1 MSGANEPTTFRF
13 KAEVEQLLHLMVH
26 SLYSNK
32 EIFLRELISNASDA
46 NDRLRFES
54 LSNPQLLEAEPELV
68 IDVTLDPEAGVLTV
82 ADNGIGMSREEIIEQ
97 LGTIAHSGTA
107 RFLESLDGKAQ
118 KDSALIG
125 QFGVG
130 FYSSFIVAERVEVLS
145 RRAGAEEAVRW
156 TSGGDGSY
164 TLEPA
169 EKTGRGTSIAL
180 TLKPDEKEF
189 LETFRVNSLI
199 RKYSDHIAF
208 PVRLKTTGQEEKEED
223 DAGEPVN
230 KAKALWTRPRT
241 EIEESEYIEFYKHI
255 AHDFTD
261 PLIWSHN
268 RVEGKR
274 EYTSLL
280 YVPASAPFDLW
291 NRETP
296 RGVKL
301 YVQRVFITDEATQF
315 LPLYLRFIR
324 GVVDSSD
331 LSLNISRELLQQDP
345 DVGVIRSALT
355 KRCLAMLGKLAAE
368 EPDKYRTFW
377 QEFGVAFKEGLAEDA
392 GNREKIAALLRFNST
407 RSEDQEKDRS
417 LDDYLEDAGDGQT
430 AIYFLTAESPEAAR
444 NSPHL
449 ESLRERGIE
458 VLLLSDRI
466 DEWVMQY
473 LTEYKGKS
481 FKDVTRGELD
491 PGSEEAGKSIET
503 ELTKEQK
510 HLLKRIKRVLRD
522 KVDEVRMSDR
532 LKESAACLV
541 LGEQDLGFQ
550 MRELLKATGQE
561 LPETVPSLEIN
572 PTHPLV
578 ALLSGVGDGDRFDDL
593 SWLLLEQATLI
604 EGRPLEHPAAF
615 VRRVNSL
622 LLDSQ
627 QSVAEVPRGAE
638 TGEAPG

>member
-1 MSGANEPTTFRF
+1 MSEAREPTTFDF
-13 KAEVEQLLHLMVH
+13 KAEVKQLLHLMVH

-54 LSNPQLLEAEPELV
+54 LSQPELLDDDPELGIRV
-68 IDVTLDPEAGVLTV
+68 ALDPDAGTLTV
-82 ADNGIGMSREEIIEQ
+82 SDNGIGMSRDEIVEQ

-130 FYSSFIVAERVEVLS
+130 FYSSFIVAEQVEVLS
-145 RRAGAEEAVRW
+145 RRAGADAGESVRW
-156 TSGGDGSY
+156 ASTGDGSY

-169 EKTGRGTSIAL
+169 EKEARGTTITL

-189 LETFRVNSLI
+189 LESYRVNALI

-208 PVRLKTTGQEEKEED
+208 PVTLGTAGEEEESD
-223 DAGEPVN
+223 EPVN
-230 KAKALWTRPRT
+230 KAKALWARPRT
-241 EIEESEYIEFYKHI
+241 EVEDEEYVEFYKHI
-255 AHDFTD
+255 AHDFKD

-268 RVEGKR
+268 RVEGRR

-280 YVPASAPFDLW
+280 YVPSAAPWDLW
-291 NRETP
+291 NRESP

-324 GVVDSSD
+324 GVVDSGD
-331 LSLNISRELLQQDP
+331 LSLNVSRELLQQDP
-345 DVGVIRSALT
+345 VVGVMKSALT
-355 KRCLAMLGKLAAE
+355 KRVLATLERLAKDE
-368 EPDKYRTFW
+368 TEKYATFW
-377 QEFGVAFKEGLAEDA
+377 KEFGVAFKEGLAEDP

-407 RSEDQEKDRS
+407 ASEDLSQDRS
-417 LDDYLEDAGDGQT
+417 LDDYLEAAGEEQDAV
-430 AIYFLTAESPEAAR
+430 YFLIADTPEAAC

-449 ESLRERGIE
+449 EALRERGIE

-466 DEWVMQY
+466 DEWVMQH

-481 FKDVTRGELD
+481 FRDVARGELD
-491 PGSEEAGKSIET
+491 LGKDEPDKKIEA
-503 ELTKEQK
+503 ELTKEHK
-510 HLLKRIKRVLRD
+510 ALLKRIKRVLRD
-522 KVDEVRMSDR
+522 EVDEVRASDR

-541 LGEQDLGFQ
+541 IGEQDLGFQ
-550 MRELLKATGQE
+550 MRELLKATGQDP
-561 LPETVPSLEIN
+561 PETAPSLEIN
-572 PTHPLV
+572 LDHPLV
-578 ALLSGVGDGDRFDDL
+578 CMLSETGGENRFEDL
-593 SWLLLEQATLI
+593 SRLLLEQATLV
-604 EGRPLEHPAAF
+604 EGRPLAHPAAF

-622 LLDSQ
+622 LLGAGP
-627 QSVAEVPRGAE
+627 VADQG
-638 TGEAPG
+638 

>member
-1 MSGANEPTTFRF
+1 MSEAREPTTFDF
-13 KAEVEQLLHLMVH
+13 KAEVKQLLHLMVH

-54 LSNPQLLEAEPELV
+54 LSQPDLLDGDPALG
-68 IDVTLDPEAGVLTV
+68 IRVTLDPDAGTLTV
-82 ADNGIGMSREEIIEQ
+82 SDNGIGMSRDEIVEQ

-130 FYSSFIVAERVEVLS
+130 FYSSFIVAEQVEVLS
-145 RRAGAEEAVRW
+145 RRAGAEAAESVRW
-156 TSGGDGSY
+156 ASSGDGSY

-169 EKTGRGTSIAL
+169 EKEARGTTITL

-189 LETFRVNSLI
+189 LESYRVSALI

-208 PVRLKTTGQEEKEED
+208 PVTLGTASED
-223 DAGEPVN
+223 DESGDSGADEPIN
-230 KAKALWTRPRT
+230 KAKALWARPRT
-241 EIEESEYIEFYKHI
+241 EVEDEEYVEFYRHI
-255 AHDFTD
+255 AHDFKD
-261 PLIWSHN
+261 PLTWSHN
-268 RVEGKR
+268 RVEGRR

-280 YVPASAPFDLW
+280 YVPSAAPWDLW
-291 NRETP
+291 NRESP

-324 GVVDSSD
+324 GVVDSGD
-331 LSLNISRELLQQDP
+331 LSLNVSRELLQQDP
-345 DVGVIRSALT
+345 VVGVMKSALT
-355 KRCLAMLGKLAAE
+355 KRVLAMLERLAKDE
-368 EPDKYRTFW
+368 SEKYATFW
-377 QEFGVAFKEGLAEDA
+377 KEFGVAFKEGLAEDP
-392 GNREKIAALLRFNST
+392 GNQEKIAALLRFNST
-407 RSEDQEKDRS
+407 ASGDLSQDRS
-417 LDDYLEDAGDGQT
+417 LDDYLEAAGEDQDAV
-430 AIYFLTAESPEAAR
+430 YFLIADTPEAAS

-449 ESLRERGIE
+449 EALRERGIE

-466 DEWVMQY
+466 DEWVMQH

-481 FKDVTRGELD
+481 FRDVARGELD
-491 PGSEEAGKSIET
+491 LGKDESDKKIEA
-503 ELTKEQK
+503 ELTKEQN

-522 KVDEVRMSDR
+522 EVDEVRASDR

-541 LGEQDLGFQ
+541 IGEQDLGFQ

-561 LPETVPSLEIN
+561 PPETAPSLEIN
-572 PTHPLV
+572 LDHPLV
-578 ALLSGVGDGDRFDDL
+578 GMLSETGEENRFEDL
-593 SWLLLEQATLI
+593 SRLLLEQATLV
-604 EGRPLEHPAAF
+604 EGRPLAHPAAF

-622 LLDSQ
+622 LI
-627 QSVAEVPRGAE
+627 GAE
-638 TGEAPG
+638 PVADQG

>member
-1 MSGANEPTTFRF
+1 MSEPNEPTTFDF
-13 KAEVEQLLHLMVH
+13 KAEVKQLLHLMVH

-54 LSNPQLLEAEPELV
+54 LSSPELLESDPDLAIE
-68 IDVTLDPEAGVLTV
+68 VTLDPEAGVLAV
-82 ADNGIGMSREEIIEQ
+82 SDNGIGMSREEIIEQ

-107 RFLESLDGKAQ
+107 RFLESLDGKAR

-145 RRAGAEEAVRW
+145 RRAGAGAGEAVRW
-156 TSGGDGSY
+156 VSDGDGSY
-164 TLEPA
+164 TLEQA
-169 EKTGRGTSIAL
+169 EKGGRGTSISL

-189 LETFRVNSLI
+189 LEDYRVSSLI

-208 PVRLKTTGQEEKEED
+208 PVSLRTAGKEED
-223 DAGEPVN
+223 SDEPVN
-230 KAKALWTRPRT
+230 KAKALWARPRT
-241 EIEESEYIEFYKHI
+241 EVEDNEYIEFYKHI
-255 AHDFTD
+255 GHDFTD

-280 YVPASAPFDLW
+280 YVPAAAPFDLW
-291 NRETP
+291 NRESP

-324 GVVDSSD
+324 GVVDSGD
-331 LSLNISRELLQQDP
+331 LSLNVSRELLQQDP
-345 DVGVIRSALT
+345 VVGVMKSALT
-355 KRCLAMLGKLAAE
+355 RRSLDMLDRLARDDS
-368 EPDKYRTFW
+368 DKYATFW
-377 QEFGVAFKEGLAEDA
+377 REFGVAFKEGLAEDY

-407 RSEDQEKDRS
+407 RSEGLEQDRS
-417 LDDYLEDAGDGQT
+417 LDEYLDDAGDDRG
-430 AIYFLTAESPEAAR
+430 AIYFLTAETPEAAR
-444 NSPHL
+444 SSPHL
-449 ESLRERGIE
+449 EALRERGIE
-458 VLLLSDRI
+458 VLLLADRI
-466 DEWVMQY
+466 DEWVMQH

-481 FKDVTRGELD
+481 FKDVSRGELD
-491 PGSEEAGKSIET
+491 LGDEASETSVET
-503 ELTKEQK
+503 EPTKEQK

-522 KVDEVRMSDR
+522 KVDEVRVSDR

-541 LGEQDLGFQ
+541 LGEQDIGFQ

-561 LPETVPSLEIN
+561 PPDTAPSLEIN
-572 PTHPLV
+572 PNHPLIS
-578 ALLSGVGDGDRFDDL
+578 LLSDAGEEGRFDDL
-593 SWLLLEQATLI
+593 SWLLLEQATLV
-604 EGRPLEHPAAF
+604 EGRPLANPADF

-622 LLDSQ
+622 LL
-627 QSVAEVPRGAE
+627 EPRPVSDDQPA
-638 TGEAPG
+638 

>member
-1 MSGANEPTTFRF
+1 MSEPNEPTTFDF
-13 KAEVEQLLHLMVH
+13 KAEVKQLLHLMVH

-54 LSNPQLLEAEPELV
+54 LSSPELLESDPDLAIE
-68 IDVTLDPEAGVLTV
+68 VTLDPEAGVLAV
-82 ADNGIGMSREEIIEQ
+82 SDNGIGMSREEIIEQ

-107 RFLESLDGKAQ
+107 RFLESLDGKAR

-145 RRAGAEEAVRW
+145 RRAGAGAGEAVRW
-156 TSGGDGSY
+156 VSDGDGSY
-164 TLEPA
+164 TLEQA
-169 EKTGRGTSIAL
+169 EKGGRGTSISL

-189 LETFRVNSLI
+189 LEDYRVSSLI

-208 PVRLKTTGQEEKEED
+208 PVSLRTAGKEED
-223 DAGEPVN
+223 SDEPVN
-230 KAKALWTRPRT
+230 KAKALWARPRT
-241 EIEESEYIEFYKHI
+241 EVEDNEYIEFYKHI
-255 AHDFTD
+255 GHDFTD

-280 YVPASAPFDLW
+280 YVPAAAPFDLW
-291 NRETP
+291 NRESP

-324 GVVDSSD
+324 GVVDSGD
-331 LSLNISRELLQQDP
+331 LSLNVSRELLQQDP
-345 DVGVIRSALT
+345 VVGVMKSALT
-355 KRCLAMLGKLAAE
+355 RRSLDMLDRLARDDS
-368 EPDKYRTFW
+368 DKYATFW
-377 QEFGVAFKEGLAEDA
+377 REFGVAFKEGLAEDY

-407 RSEDQEKDRS
+407 RSEGLEQDRS
-417 LDDYLEDAGDGQT
+417 LDEYLDDAGDDRG
-430 AIYFLTAESPEAAR
+430 AIYFLTAETPEAAR
-444 NSPHL
+444 SSPHL
-449 ESLRERGIE
+449 EALRERGIE
-458 VLLLSDRI
+458 VLLLADRI
-466 DEWVMQY
+466 DEWVMQH

-481 FKDVTRGELD
+481 FKDVSRGALD
-491 PGSEEAGKSIET
+491 LGDEASETSIET
-503 ELTKEQK
+503 EPTKEQK

-522 KVDEVRMSDR
+522 KVDEVRVSDR

-541 LGEQDLGFQ
+541 LGEQDMGFQ

-561 LPETVPSLEIN
+561 PPETVPSLEIN
-572 PTHPLV
+572 PNHPLIS
-578 ALLSGVGDGDRFDDL
+578 LLSDAGEEGRFGDL
-593 SWLLLEQATLI
+593 SWLLLEQATLV
-604 EGRPLEHPAAF
+604 EGRPLENPADF

-622 LLDSQ
+622 LL
-627 QSVAEVPRGAE
+627 EPRPVSDDQPA
-638 TGEAPG
+638 